1 MHRYNER
8 AVPRSLTTFFL
19 PAALMLCAVF
29 WLAACATPLGPGYIV
44 EHQEIRV
51 SFNPKPAPVIH
62 VAAEYHLKNAGNQDL
77 SSLDVRLP
85 GRRFH
90 PAGLA
95 ISWDGAAIT
104 RDVAPDNPRIAQLR
118 FPQTWTIGASHT
130 LQFSY
135 DISSAD
141 NSEGSLGFSADA
153 FYLPAENWTPELPQA
168 RGVFGFGGVPPKKWE
183 LVVDVPQGFLVHAG
197 SGKERQSSE
206 KSATQFRFAQAAS
219 DLNPFVIAGRY
230 RETRQELPRH
240 QTIRIWSRAELDS
253 SQKGQASDS
262 LSRTL
267 AAYES
272 LFGVRGKSGAP
283 LWIVECPAYAGCFT
297 HRGSGYLALLNG
309 ENAEPGAEMVS
320 NDTVVVDSKI
330 SRVNAEAL
338 LAPALAESWLG
349 YGQNPGFYQQEP
361 PMSALPAFSAALA
374 REISSGP
381 GVRSAII
388 GRALAQ
394 IPAQSTIESNQ
405 QPSVTRAKSLLLF
418 YALRDRVGPDVFQ
431 KALQHMLVARR
442 GRGFDVTDLIS
453 SIEQESHQ
461 SVGVF
466 VRQWIK
472 RPGIPEEFR
481 LKYSQA
487 AASQTAIAQEATQ

>member
-62 VAAEYHLKNAGNQDL
+62 VAAEYHLKNTGNQDL

-183 LVVDVPQGFLVHAG
+183 LVVDVPQGFSG
-197 SGKERQSSE
+197 S
-206 KSATQFRFAQAAS
+206 
-219 DLNPFVIAGRY
+219 
-230 RETRQELPRH
+230 
-240 QTIRIWSRAELDS
+240 
-253 SQKGQASDS
+253 
-262 LSRTL
+262 
-267 AAYES
+267 
-272 LFGVRGKSGAP
+272 
-283 LWIVECPAYAGCFT
+283 
-297 HRGSGYLALLNG
+297 
-309 ENAEPGAEMVS
+309 
-320 NDTVVVDSKI
+320 
-330 SRVNAEAL
+330 
-338 LAPALAESWLG
+338 
-349 YGQNPGFYQQEP
+349 
-361 PMSALPAFSAALA
+361 
-374 REISSGP
+374 
-381 GVRSAII
+381 
-388 GRALAQ
+388 
-394 IPAQSTIESNQ
+394 
-405 QPSVTRAKSLLLF
+405 
-418 YALRDRVGPDVFQ
+418 
-431 KALQHMLVARR
+431 RR
-442 GRGFDVTDLIS
+442 
-453 SIEQESHQ
+453 
-461 SVGVF
+461 
-466 VRQWIK
+466 
-472 RPGIPEEFR
+472 
-481 LKYSQA
+481 
-487 AASQTAIAQEATQ
+487 